1 MIIRSEQMTVFEES
15 AEESFRRR
23 LSSHL
28 LEQYPKTIVKLPD
41 SESAVEDLP
50 DETRRS
56 LIGVSIER
64 ARSYGLNFESSIA
77 AFSALMFEVA
87 PNFDAHQLSQLFL
100 NDEEIEPNAR
110 VDELLEHLTEKN
122 WETIKNNYD
131 VNAWQLNSEEQ
142 N

>member
-1 MIIRSEQMTVFEES
+1 MIIRAEQMTVFEES

-23 LSSHL
+23 LNSHL
-28 LEQYPKTIVKLPD
+28 LEQYPKTVVKLPD
-41 SESAVEDLP
+41 SESAIEDLS
-50 DETRRS
+50 DETRCS
-56 LIGVSIER
+56 LIGASIER
-64 ARSYGLNFESSIA
+64 ARSYGLNYESSIA
-77 AFSALMFEVA
+77 AFCALMFEVA

-131 VNAWQLNSEEQ
+131 VNAWHLNSEEQ